1 MSSFIL
7 ISTENYNTY
16 IYVTI
21 SRLPTLG
28 KSNRLSNGK
37 ITWCLSTLL
46 PLFFHHY
53 FTQPLHVDAGDLLKI
68 LYSQRKYSLLHHDLL
83 HEENITT
90 LTYKLNKN
98 LTHDLIT
105 AHQSNTIHTTTY
117 CTSTCAFNNSTWS
130 PSIQLYF
137 STNNTY

>member
-28 KSNRLSNGK
+28 KSNRLPNGK

-46 PLFFHHY
+46 PQFFHHY
-53 FTQPLHVDAGDLLKI
+53 FTQPLHVDAGDLLTN
-68 LYSQRKYSLLHHDLL
+68 YTY
-83 HEENITT
+83 EENT
-90 LTYKLNKN
+90 LYY
-98 LTHDLIT
+98 
-105 AHQSNTIHTTTY
+105 TTTY
-117 CTSTCAFNNSTWS
+117 FTKKILQHSHINL
-130 PSIQLYF
+130 IKI
-137 STNNTY
+137 